1 MLYFYDV
8 DPEYAKY
15 LRKFD
20 NKVPNIIYDNNRK
33 FVCGITLTVD
43 SCNFFAPISSNT
55 KPQKTSL
62 LISDTTGHV
71 LSSIKFSFMFP
82 VPDSVLTE
90 KDFNKIRETDS
101 AYADLLEKELRFCRS
116 FEHKITE
123 KAKSIYSISCNPKH
137 FLYKNCCDFKLLK
150 LKHDEWIENHK

>member
-8 DPEYAKY
+8 DPEYVEY

-20 NKVPNIIYDNNRK
+20 NKVPNIVYDNNRK

-43 SCNFFAPISSNT
+43 NCNFFAPISSNT

-62 LISDTTGHV
+62 LIYDATGHV

-82 VPDSVLTE
+82 VPNSVLTE
-90 KDFNKIRETDS
+90 KDFDKIRETDLN
-101 AYADLLEKELRFCRS
+101 YAKLLEKELRFCRS
-116 FEHKITE
+116 FEHEITD
-123 KAKSIYSISCNPKH
+123 KAKSIYCAGCNPKH
-137 FLYKNCCDFKLLK
+137 FLHKHCCDFKLLK